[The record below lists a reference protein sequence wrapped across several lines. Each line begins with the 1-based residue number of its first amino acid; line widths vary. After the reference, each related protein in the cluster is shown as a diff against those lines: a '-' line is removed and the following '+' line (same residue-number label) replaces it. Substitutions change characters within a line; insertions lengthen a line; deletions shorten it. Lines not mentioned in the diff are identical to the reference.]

1 MVSPSESSIVLVRF
15 PFSDLSSTKLRPA
28 VAIASVGRDDWILC
42 QVTSNPYADPEAIQ
56 ITDDDFETGTLQR
69 LSYARPTKLFTANS
83 SLIEREVG
91 RLNAI
96 AFNNIVNAV
105 VDILQKA
112 ARNKK

>member
-1 MVSPSESSIVLVRF
+1 
-15 PFSDLSSTKLRPA
+15 
-28 VAIASVGRDDWILC
+28 VAIASVGRGDWILC

-91 RLNAI
+91 RFNAV

-105 VDILQKA
+105 VNILQKA
-112 ARNKK
+112 CRM